1 MTPHKRAS
9 KLEAVRANLASEI
22 RAAIAAAPCTLRAL
36 ARASNVSH
44 TVLVQIR
51 RGTFL
56 ATPVVARRLADAL
69 DGWGVTCRRAATRLR
84 KAARRVPTSRTGRRS

>member
-1 MTPHKRAS
+1 MTRRKRAS
-9 KLEAVRANLASEI
+9 KLEAVRANLAGEI

-36 ARASNVSH
+36 ARAANVSH

-56 ATPVVARRLADAL
+56 ATPAIAAKLAEAL
-69 DGWGVTCRRAATRLR
+69 EQWGRACQRAAKRLR
-84 KAARRVPTSRTGRRS
+84 HAARRVLTSRAGRIM

>member
-1 MTPHKRAS
+1 MTPQKRAS
-9 KLEAVRANLASEI
+9 KLEAMRANLAGEI
-22 RAAIAAAPCTLRAL
+22 RTAIATAPCTLRAL

-56 ATPVVARRLADAL
+56 ATPTIARKLADAL
-69 DGWGVTCRRAATRLR
+69 ELWGGACQRAAKRLR
-84 KAARRVPTSRTGRRS
+84 SAARRVPAPRTRGKP

>member
-1 MTPHKRAS
+1 MTPQKRAS
-9 KLEAVRANLASEI
+9 KLEAMRANLAGEI
-22 RAAIAAAPCTLRAL
+22 RTAIATAPCTLRAL

-56 ATPVVARRLADAL
+56 ATPVVARKLADAL
-69 DGWGVTCRRAATRLR
+69 EQWGAACQRSATRLR
-84 KAARRVPTSRTGRRS
+84 KAARQVRKP

>member
-1 MTPHKRAS
+1 MTPRQRAS
-9 KLEAVRANLASEI
+9 KLEAVRANLAGEI
-22 RAAIAAAPCTLRAL
+22 RAAIATAPCTLRAL

-56 ATPVVARRLADAL
+56 ATPVVARKLADAL
-69 DGWGVTCRRAATRLR
+69 EQCGAACKRSARQLR
-84 KAARRVPTSRTGRRS
+84 KAARRVPTPRTRRKP